1 MDLKQVR
8 RRIIASDT
16 YRMKRLSIDDVENG
30 MWSYSNKMGRSSR
43 LRSKVLYAVKTGDKI
58 IYTNPSFKF
67 YSGVLSTKTDT
78 SYHGHSTGW
87 VSAGKVRAEYV
98 IPADGYITIIFETPD
113 GSAAN
118 LEDYDC
124 TIDIL
129 RLN

>member
-16 YRMKRLSIDDVENG
+16 YRMKRLSTDDVENG
-30 MWSYSNKMGRSSR
+30 MWSYSNKMSRSSR
-43 LRSKVLYAVKTGDKI
+43 LRAKVLYAMKAGDKV
-58 IYTNPSFKF
+58 IYTNPSWKF
-67 YSGVLSTKTDT
+67 YVGVLSTPTDT
-78 SYHGHSTGW
+78 SYHGHASGW
-87 VSAGKVRAEYV
+87 IAAGQVKQEHV

-113 GSAAN
+113 GSAAD
-118 LEDYDC
+118 LADYDC